1 MRMMRTARAT
11 STKRSNTRRS
21 NGNANMMP
29 RVASSSRY
37 VTETPFS
44 DETPEEETCR
54 AGISTVGTDEHA
66 LDCSLCRG
74 PQLVL
79 TL

>member
-21 NGNANMMP
+21 NGNANVMP

-37 VTETPFS
+37 VTEIPFS
-44 DETPEEETCR
+44 DEPPEEETDR
-54 AGISTVGTDEHA
+54 AGISTVGTDKHA
-66 LDCSLCRG
+66 LGCPICRG
-74 PQLVL
+74 PQLIL